1 MFSVWH
7 LVKQN
12 KNIIYVFL
20 SCIFPMKIL
29 SKNYHNPEKNSMGF
43 YKITVVLKV
52 NEFNW
57 NYQGDF
63 H

>member
-1 MFSVWH
+1 
-7 LVKQN
+7 
-12 KNIIYVFL
+12 
-20 SCIFPMKIL
+20 MKIL
-29 SKNYHNPEKNSMGF
+29 LKNYHNPEKNSMGF

-63 H
+63 R